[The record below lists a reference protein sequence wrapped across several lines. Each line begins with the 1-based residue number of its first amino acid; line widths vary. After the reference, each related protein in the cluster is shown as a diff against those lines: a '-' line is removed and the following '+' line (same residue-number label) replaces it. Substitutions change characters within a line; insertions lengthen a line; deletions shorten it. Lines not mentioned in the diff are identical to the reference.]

1 MLKIDHLTKEYGDF
15 VLDVSMEVREGQI
28 TGLIGPN
35 GAGKS
40 TTFKAVLGLLRPGG
54 GQISIFGEKLGVSVP
69 SSIKQRIGAALA
81 DSGFSGYITVRD
93 AAAIQRA
100 MYDSFDSEFFL
111 GKCGEFKLPLDKPI
125 KEFSTGMKARL
136 KVITALSHD
145 ADLLIL
151 DEPTA
156 GLDAVARDEV
166 LGLLR
171 GFMSTKEE
179 RAVLISSHISA
190 DLESIC
196 DDFYL
201 INNGRIVLHEDT
213 DVLLSD
219 YAMLKVSTDDYEAL
233 DKSYILNDKKESYG
247 WLCLTSQKRYYMENY
262 PDIVIENSTIDDL
275 ILMSARGESL

>member
-1 MLKIDHLTKEYGDF
+1 MLKIDNLTKDYGDF
-15 VLDVSMEVREGQI
+15 SLNVSMEVREGRV

-40 TTFKAVLGLLRPGG
+40 TTFKAVLGLIRSNG

-93 AAAIQRA
+93 ATAIQRA
-100 MYDSFDSEFFL
+100 MFDSFDSEFFL
-111 GKCGEFKLPLDKPI
+111 EKCGEFKLPLDKPI

-136 KVITALSHD
+136 RVLTALSHD

-171 GFMSTKEE
+171 GYMSAKEDH
-179 RAVLISSHISA
+179 AILISSHISS

-201 INNGRIVLHEDT
+201 INSGRIVLHEDT

-219 YAMLKVSTDDYEAL
+219 YALLKLSASDYEAL
-233 DKSYILNDKKESYG
+233 DKTYILNVKKENYG
-247 WLCLTSQKRYYMENY
+247 WLCLTSQKKYYMENY
-262 PDIVIENSTIDDL
+262 PDIVIENGTIDDL